1 MSRPRDAK
9 ERFAI
14 VFLVC
19 FLGFLLIVT
28 TAKAAA
34 AILGIG
40 HGLEPHH
47 GDGHT
52 RVLGRGQ
59 IRFDG
64 AGPER
69 WALRFRRERQ
79 LTERLLRALH
89 RQRYVLL
96 HRPDVGEALD
106 LAATVYG
113 HETDLW
119 RKASCESTLNPFARN
134 PSGASGLLQFLP
146 STWATTPFAR
156 FSLFSPYASALAG
169 GWMLAHGRDEW
180 QCR

>member
-1 MSRPRDAK
+1 VSRRA
-9 ERFAI
+9 AI
-14 VFLVC
+14 VFLTC
-19 FLGFLLIVT
+19 FLGLLVIT
-28 TAKAAA
+28 ATAKAAA
-34 AILGIG
+34 ANLGIG

-47 GDGHT
+47 GDGHN
-52 RVLGRGQ
+52 RIVGKGQ

-64 AGPER
+64 FGPEK
-69 WALRFRRERQ
+69 WALRFRRER
-79 LTERLLRALH
+79 LLVERLQRRLA

-96 HRPDVGEALD
+96 HRPDVSEALD

-113 HETDLW
+113 HEADLW
-119 RKASCESTLNPFARN
+119 RKASCESTLNPLARN